1 MQSLCA
7 PTLILPH
14 PAISGLKSLTFGIKE
29 LDSFFGGL
37 ELGDFVVFHGSWTVH
52 ILSELLCVRSQLP
65 EDEGGLNS
73 SVVFVDGGNI
83 FDPYLIS
90 ETARQVGRS
99 PQETLRN
106 IWVSRA
112 FTCYQLTALVK
123 DELPKILDREGSRLV
138 VISEIPSLYCDSDI
152 GMWEAK
158 KTFNRVTLFLWELVK
173 QRNIIL
179 VATSLSSRS
188 ERKRRL
194 EQYLLG
200 RASVAA
206 RVEAGNPHAQ
216 ITLEQHSSRPLACL
230 KLFLEGPSAQSLLQ
244 DFMEV

>member
-1 MQSLCA
+1 MQSLYA
-7 PTLILPH
+7 PTLLPH
-14 PAISGLKSLTFGIKE
+14 LTIAGLKSLTFGVRE
-29 LDSFFGGL
+29 LDSLFGGL
-37 ELGDFVVFHGSWTVH
+37 EPGNFVVFHGSWTSH

-73 SVVFVDGGNI
+73 SAVFIDGGNI
-83 FDPYLIS
+83 FDPYFIS

-99 PQETLRN
+99 PHEALRN

-123 DELPKILDREGSRLV
+123 DELPKILDQEGSRLV
-138 VISEIPSLYCDSDI
+138 VISEITSLYCDSDV

-158 KTFNRVTLFLWELVK
+158 KTFNRVTLFLWKLVQ
-173 QRNIIL
+173 QRDVVL

-200 RASVAA
+200 RASMVAK
-206 RVEAGNPHAQ
+206 VEAGNPHAQ
-216 ITLEQHSSRPLACL
+216 ITLEKHSSRPLASL
-230 KLFLEGPSAQSLLQ
+230 KLFLEGSSAQSLLQ
-244 DFMEV
+244 DFMEA